1 MPGIEALS
9 GLGNA
14 LSALAPQAVAGVT
27 GPGTAG
33 TVRPDGITGTDGI
46 GGISGIQG
54 GGGFAATLVSQMENV
69 QALQAKSSDLGIK
82 AATGDLADIHDYT
95 IAATQAKVATEV
107 TVAIRNKGLEAFND
121 IMRMQV

>member
-14 LSALAPQAVAGVT
+14 LGALAPQAVTGVT

-33 TVRPDGITGTDGI
+33 IVRPDGVGGVGGTGQAQGTD
-46 GGISGIQG
+46 
-54 GGGFAATLVSQMENV
+54 GGFAATLLSQLENV
-69 QALQAKSSDLGIK
+69 QSLQAKSSDLGVK
-82 AATGDLADIHDYT
+82 AATGDLTDVHDYT

>member
-1 MPGIEALS
+1 MAGLEALS

-14 LSALAPQAVAGVT
+14 LGALAPQAVTGVT

-33 TVRPDGITGTDGI
+33 IVRPDGVDGVD
-46 GGISGIQG
+46 GVGEAHGA
-54 GGGFAATLVSQMENV
+54 GGGFAATLVSQMDNV

-82 AATGDLADIHDYT
+82 AATGDLTDIHDYT

>member
-14 LSALAPQAVAGVT
+14 LGALAPQGVTGVTGVT

-33 TVRPDGITGTDGI
+33 VLGPDGTA
-46 GGISGIQG
+46 GISAAQG
-54 GGGFAATLVSQMENV
+54 AGGGFAATLVSQMENV

-82 AATGDLADIHDYT
+82 AASGDLTDIHDYT
-95 IAATQAKVATEV
+95 IAATEAKVATEV
-107 TVAIRNKGLEAFND
+107 TVAVRNKGLEAFND